1 MMSMS
6 GDVTQAV
13 APLVNARACGSCT
26 LCCKL
31 FPVEDLAKPAGVWC
45 NHIAQGK
52 GCSIYA
58 SAPNSCRTFSCLWQ
72 INATLGPEWKPDH
85 ARFVMISPSGSEGL
99 IVRVDPGAA
108 GAWRKEPYYSQL
120 KQWARAALLMNGY
133 VMVLTG
139 QRATILLPASDVDV
153 GILGPQD
160 EIEILNTNGAF
171 SVRVVTSKAAG

>member
-1 MMSMS
+1 MSEVSDAMQS
-6 GDVTQAV
+6 NPAM
-13 APLVNARACGSCT
+13 APNRACGSCT

-31 FPVEDLAKPAGVWC
+31 FPVEELNKPAGVWC
-45 NHIAQGK
+45 SHVAQGK

-58 SAPNSCRTFSCLWQ
+58 NAPTACRSFSCLWQ
-72 INATLGPEWKPDH
+72 MNANLGPEWKPDH

-120 KQWARAALLMNGY
+120 KHWARSALLMNGY

-139 QRATILLPASDVDV
+139 QRATVLLPSSDVDV
-153 GILGPQD
+153 GVLGDED
-160 EIEILNTNGAF
+160 EIEIVNQNGTF
-171 SVRVVTSKAAG
+171 SVRVMKKTTAG